1 MKEFSDKDLQI
12 KLEQLRERVE
22 LKQANHINAYH
33 DIVLLEKISDEI
45 RSRKAKQRSTTTTTE
60 IRV

>member
-1 MKEFSDKDLQI
+1 MKKYSDDDLQL
-12 KLEQLRERVE
+12 KLKQLRERAE

-45 RSRKAKQRSTTTTTE
+45 RRRNAK
-60 IRV
+60 

>member
-1 MKEFSDKDLQI
+1 MKEYSDDELQ
-12 KLEQLRERVE
+12 LQLKRLRGRVE

-45 RSRKAKQRSTTTTTE
+45 RSRKTK
-60 IRV
+60 

>member
-1 MKEFSDKDLQI
+1 MKEYSDNDLQI
-12 KLEQLRERVE
+12 KLKQLRERVE

-45 RSRKAKQRSTTTTTE
+45 RSRKDK
-60 IRV
+60 

>member
-1 MKEFSDKDLQI
+1 MKEYSDDELQI
-12 KLEQLRERVE
+12 QLDRLRERVE

-45 RSRKAKQRSTTTTTE
+45 RRRKTK
-60 IRV
+60 

>member
-1 MKEFSDKDLQI
+1 MKEYTDDELQLQI
-12 KLEQLRERVE
+12 IRLRERVE

-45 RSRKAKQRSTTTTTE
+45 ASRNTK
-60 IRV
+60 

>member
-1 MKEFSDKDLQI
+1 MKEYSDDELKIRLDR
-12 KLEQLRERVE
+12 LRERVE

-45 RSRKAKQRSTTTTTE
+45 ASRNAK
-60 IRV
+60 

>member
-1 MKEFSDKDLQI
+1 MKECSDDELRLR
-12 KLEQLRERVE
+12 LERLRERVE

-45 RSRKAKQRSTTTTTE
+45 RLRNAK
-60 IRV
+60 

>member
-1 MKEFSDKDLQI
+1 MKEFSDEEL
-12 KLEQLRERVE
+12 KLRLDRLRERVE

-45 RSRKAKQRSTTTTTE
+45 TSRNAK
-60 IRV
+60 